1 MAKRNRDLEPPI
13 ASRSTLGY
21 FVREALRRIWLSKR
35 TSFAA
40 VSMIAIALLILGGFL
55 LVAANLDAAIGRWQ
69 ERSKLTIYLATQVTP
84 EQVAALETELD
95 ASPSFRS
102 RESVSREEALVRF
115 KQAFGELSGVVDE
128 LEENPFPASIEV
140 DVPAQVVESPDFNSR
155 VESLRANPAVDD
167 VQFDW
172 EWIARLRR
180 LVDAMSLAG
189 WIAGGILAIAATFTI
204 ANVIRLT
211 MILYR
216 EEIDIMRLVGATER
230 IIRGPFLMEGILQG
244 LLGGGIAVAILWGG
258 FTAAKRALDPS
269 GALLWSFLFSTF
281 LSWRAI
287 ALLILAGV
295 AAGLFGSWIS
305 VREWTEENA
314 TVIGP

>member
-1 MAKRNRDLEPPI
+1 MATRPRDLEPSI

-21 FVREALRRIWLSKR
+21 FVREAIRRIWLSKR

-69 ERSKLTIYLATQVTP
+69 ERSKLTVYLTPQATP
-84 EQVAALETELD
+84 EEMVALEAELD
-95 ASPSFRS
+95 AYPPFRQ

-128 LEENPFPASIEV
+128 LEENPFPASIEIE
-140 DVPAQVVESPDFNSR
+140 VPASSIDATGFNRR
-155 VESLRANPAVDD
+155 VDRIRAQKAVDD

-180 LVDAMSLAG
+180 LVDAMSLIG
-189 WIAGGILAIAATFTI
+189 WIAGGILAVAATFTI

-244 LLGGGIAVAILWGG
+244 LMGGGIAVAILWAA
-258 FTAAKRALDPS
+258 FTLARRSLDPS

-281 LSWRAI
+281 LSWRAV

-305 VREWTEENA
+305 VREWTEESA
-314 TVIGP
+314 TAIAP

>member
-1 MAKRNRDLEPPI
+1 MATRPRDLEPSI

-21 FVREALRRIWLSKR
+21 FVREAIRRIWLSKR

-69 ERSKLTIYLATQVTP
+69 ERSKLTVYLTPQATP
-84 EQVAALETELD
+84 EEMAALEAELD
-95 ASPSFRS
+95 AYPPFRR

-128 LEENPFPASIEV
+128 LEENPFPASIEIE
-140 DVPAQVVESPDFNSR
+140 VPASSIDATGFNRR
-155 VESLRANPAVDD
+155 VDRIRAHKAVDD

-180 LVDAMSLAG
+180 LVDAMSLVG
-189 WIAGGILAIAATFTI
+189 WIAGGILAVAATFTI

-244 LLGGGIAVAILWGG
+244 LLGGGIAVAILWAA
-258 FTAAKRALDPS
+258 FTLARRSLDPS

-281 LSWRAI
+281 LSWRAV

-305 VREWTEENA
+305 VREWTEESA
-314 TVIGP
+314 SAIAP